1 MRRRGA
7 RVAGQGRQ
15 SAGPG
20 EGRRGIG
27 GSASEGGGEGQGL
40 GSGQDPRRHGE
51 RSSVGEKAA
60 VGGENKQGHT
70 RPDGWARPGSVLPRA
85 LGWAQ
90 ETLSLKK
97 KKVSYIYISLFSKK
111 FSVHLK

>member
-20 EGRRGIG
+20 EGQRGIG
-27 GSASEGGGEGQGL
+27 GSAGEGGGEGQGL

-51 RSSVGEKAA
+51 RFGWREGGGGGEKKRTRAHGTAA
-60 VGGENKQGHT
+60 RDH
-70 RPDGWARPGSVLPRA
+70 SSRA
-85 LGWAQ
+85 H
-90 ETLSLKK
+90 ETT
-97 KKVSYIYISLFSKK
+97 
-111 FSVHLK
+111 